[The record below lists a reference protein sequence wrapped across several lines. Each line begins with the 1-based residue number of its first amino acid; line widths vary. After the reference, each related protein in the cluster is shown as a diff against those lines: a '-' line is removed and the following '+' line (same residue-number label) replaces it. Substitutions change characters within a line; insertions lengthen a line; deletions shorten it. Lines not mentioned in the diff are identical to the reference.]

1 MTAVF
6 FGGCLVV
13 TLFLSVSVHIDA
25 PHDSHG
31 ACSYLVFKGGVR
43 DRVVDGRISLLWI
56 FPAIFSLS
64 LYGDHVSVHHLTV
77 IYIWIEAHSTG
88 SKVRNE
94 NDSQSEGVSE
104 GGVSIQMHYSEKY
117 TLHT

>member
-56 FPAIFSLS
+56 SLQSS
-64 LYGDHVSVHHLTV
+64 LCLFTETMYL
-77 IYIWIEAHSTG
+77 YII
-88 SKVRNE
+88 
-94 NDSQSEGVSE
+94 
-104 GGVSIQMHYSEKY
+104 
-117 TLHT
+117 LP